1 MGVKVKIETV
11 RDCCHPDDLKRYQG
25 HVLPGFGNPDA
36 IKNTRLSFCLH
47 CGQLWYWT
55 RRAGEMDAGWE
66 RVTAKDLK

>member
-25 HVLPGFGNPDA
+25 GELPGFDA
-36 IKNTRLSFCLH
+36 NGVKNTRLSFCTH

-66 RVTAKDLK
+66 RVGPEDLK